1 MKIEQIKDKKT
12 GKVMKTKEGLELKE
26 KVFEEGDE
34 FIPQYSSII
43 ERPNEFK
50 DKDGKEKTVTNYFI
64 KAKVR
69 DKDGNIIYNKEQ
81 DDEFHFVRLTEG
93 QAKQLRNRLKDGV
106 ELNQNIFVVYQY
118 NNEYGDFLGFK
129 SKSDLK
135 DPINFD

>member
-26 KVFEEGDE
+26 RIFEEGDE
-34 FIPQYSSII
+34 FIPQYNSIL
-43 ERPNEFK
+43 ERSNEFK
-50 DKDGKEKTVTNYFI
+50 DKDGKKKTVTNYFI

-118 NNEYGDFLGFK
+118 NNEYGNFLGFK
-129 SKSDLK
+129 SKYDLK